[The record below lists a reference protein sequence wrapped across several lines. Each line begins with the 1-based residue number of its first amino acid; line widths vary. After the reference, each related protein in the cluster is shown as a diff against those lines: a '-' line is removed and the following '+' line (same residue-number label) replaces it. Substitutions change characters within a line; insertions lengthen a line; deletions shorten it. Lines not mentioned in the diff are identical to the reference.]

1 MLYDEEDRHLSR
13 ADNPKPLDEKDR
25 AARRKLLSD
34 LGNQLARY
42 LMVIKTENVKI
53 HNNFAR
59 ANPIVLN

>member
-13 ADNPKPLDEKDR
+13 ADNPRPLNEKDR
-25 AARRKLLSD
+25 ATRRKLLSD
-34 LGNQLARY
+34 LGNQLTRY
-42 LMVIKTENVKI
+42 LMVIKNENMKI